1 MNSEILSRS
10 LGVLLTRRL
19 SVLEYQEWGREDRL
33 DQDRWERVG
42 NKIEEVWNPS
52 LGMCPWASS
61 STLVS
66 SSVKSE
72 EEFLQKLL
80 RGVNWMKHVKAG

>member
-33 DQDRWERVG
+33 DQERWERIG
-42 NKIEEVWNPS
+42 NKIEEGWNPS
-52 LGMCPWASS
+52 LGMCPWVSS

-80 RGVNWMKHVKAG
+80 RGVSWMKHVKAG